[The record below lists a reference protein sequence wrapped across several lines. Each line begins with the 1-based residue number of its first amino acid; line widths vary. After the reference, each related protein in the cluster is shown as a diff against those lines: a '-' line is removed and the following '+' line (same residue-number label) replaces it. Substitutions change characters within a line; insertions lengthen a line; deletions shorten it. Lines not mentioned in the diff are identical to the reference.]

1 MNFTR
6 ASLRRKLAGL
16 AELAGTPQRIIV
28 AFSGGLDSMVL
39 LHALATGAKVGN
51 ETLFA
56 VHITHGLHED
66 SDDWLRFCES
76 VAGELGVEFASLE
89 AVVDRSTGQG
99 LEAAAR
105 RARYGALRNFVS
117 RNDWLFSAHHRDDQ
131 AETLLL
137 NLMRGSGPAGLAGI
151 GEVQPIAEGWLV
163 RPLLDY
169 SRRDLLAY
177 AERFELTWIDDP
189 SNEDRSFDRNY
200 LRHEILPRLDER
212 WPEASTR
219 LQRSAVLASE
229 AATML
234 DQLAELDRQN
244 LGERPDAL
252 SLSGLLALPA
262 ERQRN
267 LLRYIVRELGLPP
280 PPAAVLA
287 SVVNEL
293 IPASEDAQPLV
304 RWAGAEV
311 RRYRDRVY
319 VLAAEEDGFSPEP
332 RKIESGSADLGHAL
346 GRLELRP
353 GAARGLS
360 DAVVNSGLTV
370 RYREGGEKLKI
381 DNQMHTKKLKSLLQE
396 EGVVPWM
403 REKLPLIYSS
413 GELVAV
419 ADLWIAAH
427 AASEPGTA
435 VHWVDRPPLY

>member
-56 VHITHGLHED
+56 VHINHGLHED

-76 VAGELGVEFASLE
+76 VAGELGVEFASLA
-89 AVVDRSTGQG
+89 AVVDRSTGPG

-212 WPEASTR
+212 WPEA
-219 LQRSAVLASE
+219 
-229 AATML
+229 
-234 DQLAELDRQN
+234 
-244 LGERPDAL
+244 L
-252 SLSGLLALPA
+252 SL
-262 ERQRN
+262 
-267 LLRYIVRELGLPP
+267 IH
-280 PPAAVLA
+280 
-287 SVVNEL
+287 
-293 IPASEDAQPLV
+293 I
-304 RWAGAEV
+304 
-311 RRYRDRVY
+311 
-319 VLAAEEDGFSPEP
+319 
-332 RKIESGSADLGHAL
+332 
-346 GRLELRP
+346 
-353 GAARGLS
+353 
-360 DAVVNSGLTV
+360 
-370 RYREGGEKLKI
+370 
-381 DNQMHTKKLKSLLQE
+381 
-396 EGVVPWM
+396 
-403 REKLPLIYSS
+403 
-413 GELVAV
+413 
-419 ADLWIAAH
+419 
-427 AASEPGTA
+427 
-435 VHWVDRPPLY
+435 